1 MLSNHKLETLNKERN
16 YLLASLNREGKFLSP
31 AGMKFINRELS
42 QVNAK
47 IKEASNREYVGT
59 IENGSLVYIADSEWK
74 SVCDKCIYIEGL
86 GSGWDSSTFDMT
98 SGSQTKVVID
108 GGQNWTEVITFN

>member
-1 MLSNHKLETLNKERN
+1 MLSNKKLETLNKERN
-16 YLLASLNREGKFLSP
+16 YLLTSLNREGKTLSP

-42 QVNAK
+42 RVNAK

-59 IENGSLVYIADSEWK
+59 IEDGSLVYIADSEWK
-74 SVCDKCIYIEGL
+74 SVCDKCIYIEGK
-86 GSGWDSSTFDMT
+86 GSGWDASSFDMT

-108 GGQNWTEVITFN
+108 GGQDWTEVITFN

>member
-16 YLLASLNREGKFLSP
+16 YLLTSLSREGKFLSTT
-31 AGMKFINRELS
+31 GMKFLNKELS
-42 QVNAK
+42 KVNAK
-47 IKEASNREYVGT
+47 IQEASKREYVGT

-74 SVCDKCIYIEGL
+74 TVCEKCIYIEGL
-86 GSGWDSSTFDMT
+86 GSGWDASTFDMT

-108 GGQNWTEVITFN
+108 GGQDWTEVITFN

>member
-1 MLSNHKLETLNKERN
+1 MLSNKKLETLNKERN
-16 YLLASLNREGKFLSP
+16 YLLTSLNREGKTLSP

-42 QVNAK
+42 RVNAK

-59 IENGSLVYIADSEWK
+59 IEDGSLVYIADSEWK
-74 SVCDKCIYIEGL
+74 TVCDKCIYIEGK
-86 GSGWDSSTFDMT
+86 GSGWDASSFDMT

-108 GGQNWTEVITFN
+108 GGQDWTEVITFN